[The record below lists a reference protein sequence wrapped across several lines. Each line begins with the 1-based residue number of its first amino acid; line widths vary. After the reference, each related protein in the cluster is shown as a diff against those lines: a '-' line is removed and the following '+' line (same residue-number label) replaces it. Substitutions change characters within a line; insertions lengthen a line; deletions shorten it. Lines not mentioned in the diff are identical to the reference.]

1 MYRYSVDKA
10 ITYTSEDIVL
20 FKESPFACWME
31 RLTLENPEH
40 GILPDAGSVEPR
52 DSMEPQ
58 DDLADTLRA
67 EGKNVVL
74 VSWEASEPER
84 RTATLEAM
92 RHGTDFIVNGQL
104 ALGSLSGS
112 ANLLM
117 RTSGYSELGS
127 FLYVP
132 CNTQPKTNMHS
143 ALRLC
148 FLADLLHSL
157 QGQLPP
163 QMLIIRG
170 GTDVVPLQTEDH
182 IYHFRAVK
190 QRFMATQH
198 AFRKHKMPD
207 PSESSH
213 FGRWAD
219 CANEVLKQRALRP
232 EDESSGGEDI
242 EETQVIQQLQAGSAA
257 TAYDLDEVSQA
268 PHTTD
273 NKPDGGGTLAEQAR
287 CLHTGGQEVPSR
299 TSSEDTLQNLAFIGS
314 GLGAPSIGQPAARA
328 RKSPKPTPPVRPRAF
343 SPAPTERAEEVHS
356 EIKSVASDTPRHY
369 DRRLSAIRPEQI
381 LAEEELPVKGD
392 SPIEKSHPLDSPGFQ
407 RGEGSM
413 IDRDANPAPSATE
426 APPPTLSN
434 ESLHCD
440 QPAEKTSGEVA
451 ANPAENTEPDERF
464 LGSLLVDPFN
474 SSLITGTGTDT
485 DTDTDDT

>member
-1 MYRYSVDKA
+1 
-10 ITYTSEDIVL
+10 
-20 FKESPFACWME
+20 ME

-52 DSMEPQ
+52 DTMDPQ

-67 EGKNVVL
+67 EDKNVVL

-84 RTATLEAM
+84 RSATLEAM
-92 RHGTDFIVNGQL
+92 RHGSDFIVNGQL
-104 ALGSLSGS
+104 ALGPLSGS

-117 RTSGYSELGS
+117 RTTGYSELGS

-132 CNTQPKTNMHS
+132 CSTQPKTSMHS

-182 IYHFRAVK
+182 IYHYRAVK
-190 QRFMATQH
+190 QRFMAAEH

-232 EDESSGGEDI
+232 DDELPEAEDI
-242 EETQVIQQLQAGSAA
+242 EEAQVFQQLTAGSAA
-257 TAYDLDEVSQA
+257 TAYDLDEVSQQ
-268 PHTTD
+268 PQITD
-273 NKPDGGGTLAEQAR
+273 DKPDGGGTLAEQAR
-287 CLHTGGQEVPSR
+287 SLHPGGQEAPSR
-299 TSSEDTLQNLAFIGS
+299 TSSQDTLQNLAFIGS
-314 GLGAPSIGQPAARA
+314 GLGTPSIGQPAAPA
-328 RKSPKPTPPVRPRAF
+328 RKSPEPIPPERPKAF
-343 SPAPTERAEEVHS
+343 STAPTKGPDETYS
-356 EIKSVASDTPRHY
+356 DKKSVSSDTPRY
-369 DRRLSAIRPEQI
+369 NDRRLSAYRPEKSS
-381 LAEEELPVKGD
+381 ADEELPEQDD

-407 RGEGSM
+407 RGSSSM
-413 IDRDANPAPSATE
+413 IDRDASPALPATE

-434 ESLHCD
+434 EPLVRDPSFEETT
-440 QPAEKTSGEVA
+440 QKAATPTAESV
-451 ANPAENTEPDERF
+451 EPDERF

-474 SSLITGTGTDT
+474 SSLITGGDSDDT
-485 DTDTDDT
+485 DPG